1 MSGSSIYSGGR
12 MADGPWGYL
21 SVRKT
26 VWAIAGCALLA
37 AGLTAA
43 PPRVELDGNPVPSAA
58 QVQAA
63 QNTVSQ
69 RAAALGQQEER
80 LAADDAKLTD
90 LETQAEILTQ
100 NYDKTVV
107 EEQQAAMAYSTAVKE
122 LADARSAE
130 EGSQRAVAELAATE
144 YETQGGFDPM
154 AAMLGDAHGVQAYLN
169 QVGLGQE
176 FVTRSTDILAGNNAD
191 SVVAGVFR
199 SEASAALRARK
210 ADVRQA
216 ATLKTA
222 IEAAVTRQLATVK
235 TTRSGTSQL
244 SSVLQNAKI
253 TEQSLA
259 SQHEAA
265 LAAQAAAAAAAE
277 AQRNS
282 APVGSFPGQASSFP
296 DSPASSQ
303 QGNIAADWALS
314 QIGRPY
320 QWGGA
325 GPYTY
330 DCSGLTM
337 AAWANAGV
345 SLLHYTGYQWEDGV
359 HVPLDDLQRGDLL
372 FYATDDSDPATIHH
386 VGIYIGDGDMVDAP
400 YTGVDVRIDSI
411 YQPGVPIGAVRP

>member
-1 MSGSSIYSGGR
+1 
-12 MADGPWGYL
+12 MADGLWGYFGA
-21 SVRKT
+21 RRT
-26 VWAIAGCALLA
+26 AWAIAGCGLLA
-37 AGLTAA
+37 AAGLAAA
-43 PPRVELDGNPVPSAA
+43 PPRMELDSNPVPSAG

-63 QNTVSQ
+63 QNKVNQ

-80 LAADDAKLTD
+80 LAAANAKLTD
-90 LETQAEILTQ
+90 LETQAEILTE

-107 EEQQAAMAYSTAVKE
+107 EEQQAAMAYSTAVKN
-122 LADARSAE
+122 LAGAQSAE
-130 EGSQRAVAELAATE
+130 ESSQREVANLAATE

-176 FVTRSTDILAGNNAD
+176 FATRSTDILASNAAD

-199 SEASAALRARK
+199 SEASAALKARK

-216 ATLKTA
+216 STLKTA
-222 IEAAVTRQLATVK
+222 IEAAVIRQLAAVK
-235 TTRSGTSQL
+235 ATKSETSQL
-244 SSVLQNAKI
+244 SSLLRSAKI

-259 SQHEAA
+259 SQREAV
-265 LAAQAAAAAAAE
+265 LAAQAAAAAAA
-277 AQRNS
+277 ADPAAAGQNT
-282 APVGSFPGQASSFP
+282 APVASSPGQAISFP

-325 GPYTY
+325 GPYTF

-337 AAWANAGV
+337 VAWAQAGV
-345 SLLHYTGYQWEDGV
+345 FLLHYTGYQWEEGV

-372 FYATDDSDPATIHH
+372 FYATDNSDPGTIHH
-386 VGIYIGDGDMVDAP
+386 VGIYIGGGDMVDAP

-411 YQPGVPIGAVRP
+411 YQPSVPIGAVRP

>member
-1 MSGSSIYSGGR
+1 
-12 MADGPWGYL
+12 MADGLWGYFGA
-21 SVRKT
+21 RRAA
-26 VWAIAGCALLA
+26 WAIAGCSLLA
-37 AGLTAA
+37 AAGLAAA
-43 PPRVELDGNPVPSAA
+43 PPRVELDSNPVPSAG

-63 QNTVSQ
+63 QDNVNQ

-80 LAADDAKLTD
+80 LAAASAKLTD
-90 LETQAEILTQ
+90 LETQAEILTE

-107 EEQQAAMAYSTAVKE
+107 EEQQAGMAYSTAVKK
-122 LADARSAE
+122 LAAAQSAE
-130 EGSQRAVAELAATE
+130 ESSQREVANLAATE

-176 FVTRSTDILAGNNAD
+176 FATRSTDILASNAAD

-199 SEASAALRARK
+199 SEASAALKARK

-222 IEAAVTRQLATVK
+222 IEAAVTRQLAAVK
-235 TTRSGTSQL
+235 ATKSETSQL
-244 SSVLQNAKI
+244 SSLLQSAKI
-253 TEQSLA
+253 TAQSLA
-259 SQHEAA
+259 SRREAV

-277 AQRNS
+277 AAAAGQNT
-282 APVGSFPGQASSFP
+282 APAASSPGQVISFP

-337 AAWANAGV
+337 VAWAQAGV
-345 SLLHYTGYQWEDGV
+345 FLLHYTGYQWEEGV

-372 FYATDDSDPATIHH
+372 FYATDNSDPGTIHH
-386 VGIYIGDGDMVDAP
+386 VGIYIGGGDMVDAP

-411 YQPGVPIGAVRP
+411 YGPSVPIGAVRP

>member
-1 MSGSSIYSGGR
+1 
-12 MADGPWGYL
+12 MANGPWGYL

-26 VWAIAGCALLA
+26 AWAIAGCGLLA
-37 AGLTAA
+37 AAGLAAA
-43 PPRVELDGNPVPSAA
+43 PPRMELDGHPVPSAG

-63 QNTVSQ
+63 QNKVNQ
-69 RAAALGQQEER
+69 RAAALGQREER
-80 LAADDAKLTD
+80 LAAANAKLTG
-90 LETQAEILTQ
+90 LENRAEILTE

-107 EEQQAAMAYSTAVKE
+107 EEQQAAMAYSTAAKK
-122 LADARSAE
+122 LAGAQSTE
-130 EGSQRAVAELAATE
+130 ESSQREVANLAATE
-144 YETQGGFDPM
+144 YETQGFDPM
-154 AAMLGDAHGVQAYLN
+154 AAMLGDARGVQAYLN

-176 FVTRSTDILAGNNAD
+176 FATRSTDILASNNAD

-199 SEASAALRARK
+199 SEASAALKARK

-216 ATLKTA
+216 AALKTA
-222 IEAAVTRQLATVK
+222 IEAAVTRQLAAVK
-235 TTRSGTSQL
+235 TTKSATSQL
-244 SSVLQNAKI
+244 SRLLQSAKI

-259 SQHEAA
+259 SQREAV
-265 LAAQAAAAAAAE
+265 LAAQAAAAG
-277 AQRNS
+277 QDT
-282 APVGSFPGQASSFP
+282 APVASSPGQAISFP

-303 QGNIAADWALS
+303 QGNVAADWALS

-337 AAWANAGV
+337 VAWAHAGV
-345 SLLHYTGYQWEDGV
+345 SLLHYTGYQWEEGV

-372 FYATDDSDPATIHH
+372 FYATDNSDPATIHH
-386 VGIYIGDGDMVDAP
+386 VGIYIGGGDMVDAP

-411 YQPGVPIGAVRP
+411 YEPGVPIGAVRP